1 MARRLRIAHA
11 LLLLGDELDF
21 DRDFSFDEDEEVME
35 FLLLE
40 FHERVRFPRM
50 DPTAAQ

>member
-21 DRDFSFDEDEEVME
+21 DGDCSFDEDDEGVME
-35 FLLLE
+35 FLLL
-40 FHERVRFPRM
+40 
-50 DPTAAQ
+50 

>member
-21 DRDFSFDEDEEVME
+21 DGDCSFDEDDKGVLE
-35 FLLLE
+35 FLLLQSCL
-40 FHERVRFPRM
+40 RP
-50 DPTAAQ
+50 